1 MTDITQLLGKDAEN
15 FSNNDLN
22 MMTKLSELVE
32 HGFDHWKLD
41 GVYLSL
47 IHIWFQVC

>member
-1 MTDITQLLGKDAEN
+1 
-15 FSNNDLN
+15 

-41 GVYLSL
+41 GVLGSTL
-47 IHIWFQVC
+47 CKIQSTIKEFT